1 MILFHCLQCNH
12 PEWGHNNVQACH
24 SFCNNAVFCDFEH
37 PRFGRIMAI
46 KVSSINCSKYFFVS
60 TQKHLR
66 LEPPFSHSKCFYYRL
81 LWFGLTVTVSSL
93 STGQTNFLTSQ
104 YFNNQSEIENKEREV
119 LSRLGPLTWLS
130 SVLSCRP
137 LTRPT
142 PSLLW
147 SRRGRPFYDQ
157 YRICGL
163 SIRICGLSIK
173 V

>member
-81 LWFGLTVTVSSL
+81 LWFGLTVTILNSAVSVR
-93 STGQTNFLTSQ
+93 GRTNFLKSQ
-104 YFNNQSEIENKEREV
+104 HFNNQSEIENKDRDVLHKYSQMASVAEEV
-119 LSRLGPLTWLS
+119 RFLTG
-130 SVLSCRP
+130 SVFC
-137 LTRPT
+137 T
-142 PSLLW
+142 PALAPAPVPIAHHCDYSW
-147 SRRGRPFYDQ
+147 
-157 YRICGL
+157 
-163 SIRICGLSIK
+163 K